1 MPSSFSFP
9 LIRLVTT
16 VSTNEVALQLARQG
30 AEHGSVVIAREQTQ
44 GRGRGANSFASPPGG
59 LYMSMILRPDFSSP
73 MLPFIP
79 LAGGLA
85 CAQAI
90 EEQTGLAV
98 ALKWPNDLYLHHC
111 KLGGI
116 LAQAGPLSP
125 LSSALPFVVLGI
137 GINVNT
143 RPESFPEELRST
155 ATSLYALQSVQYD
168 LDGLLESIH
177 SHLLAM
183 LPALAG
189 DPASVVHAWRTRDY
203 LLGREITWRDI
214 RGRTLKGCGAGMQD
228 DGSYLLR
235 APDGTLHAILAGDV
249 TIGLKGVE
257 QRDPADPN
265 F

>member
-9 LIRLVTT
+9 LIRLVATE
-16 VSTNEVALQLARQG
+16 STNEVALQLARQG

-59 LYMSMILRPDFSSP
+59 LYMSLILRPDLAAP

-98 ALKWPNDLYLHHC
+98 ALKWPNDLYLHHR

-125 LSSALPFVVLGI
+125 SSALPFVVLGI

-143 RPESFPEELRST
+143 RPETFPEELRSI
-155 ATSLYALQSVQYD
+155 ATSLYAIKPVQYD

-177 SHLLAM
+177 SRLLAM

-189 DPASVVHAWRTRDY
+189 DAASMVNAWRQRDY
-203 LLGREITWRDI
+203 LLGKEITWRDI
-214 RGRTLKGCGAGMQD
+214 RGGTLKGCGAGMQV

-235 APDGTLHAILAGDV
+235 APDGTLHAIMAGDV

-257 QRDPADPN
+257 QGDHANPN
-265 F
+265 L